1 MVCGYAVLQNIWA
14 YLRITWLK
22 IEMWGVYEG
31 LLMAVVHSITDD
43 NVGSSMVRSIL
54 QKIKCL
60 LSLDWNVCFIAIY
73 RVALAIDVP
82 TNVDDNVRSLIA

>member
-14 YLRITWLK
+14 YLQITWLK

-54 QKIKCL
+54 
-60 LSLDWNVCFIAIY
+60 
-73 RVALAIDVP
+73 
-82 TNVDDNVRSLIA
+82 

>member
-54 QKIKCL
+54 HKIKCL
-60 LSLDWNVCFIAIY
+60 LSLDWNVCFITIY
-73 RVALAIDVP
+73 RVAIDVP
-82 TNVDDNVRSLIA
+82 TNIDDNVRCLIA